1 MSNIFK
7 NSNKNSRFDSLIE
20 EEPVFVEKRQNSF
33 LNNNPSN
40 MQSSSLFMS
49 GNNNRF
55 ENQIKVNNPT
65 IRSYSNMFVDP
76 KTEKERQIKQQ
87 QLIENE
93 KNQLAIKNAFD
104 QNNFSESLIKNKSD
118 TSKETHV
125 KPLSFLEKA
134 KLGAEKKEPVKLYE
148 TTKFNTPIMDIQKK
162 QVNPFFKSVVN
173 ALVDLHEREE
183 IKERNRLGDD
193 RYEEKYGI
201 NDENYMD
208 YFDMLD
214 ELAESDSD
222 YDEEPDF
229 E

>member
-1 MSNIFK
+1 MSSNIFK
-7 NSNKNSRFDSLIE
+7 KSNKNSRFDSLIE
-20 EEPVFVEKRQNSF
+20 EQPVTVEKRQNSF
-33 LNNNPSN
+33 LNNNPS
-40 MQSSSLFMS
+40 FIT
-49 GNNNRF
+49 GNDNNRF
-55 ENQIKVNNPT
+55 NTQIILNNPP
-65 IRSYSNMFVDP
+65 IRSYSNMFIDA
-76 KTEKERQIKQQ
+76 KIEKERQIKQK

-104 QNNFSESLIKNKSD
+104 QNNFSESLVKNKSD
-118 TSKETHV
+118 ISKELPI

-134 KLGAEKKEPVKLYE
+134 KLGAEKKEPAKLYE
-148 TTKFNTPIMDIQKK
+148 PIKIQAPITDIQQK
-162 QVNPFFKSVVN
+162 QVNPFFKAVVN

-222 YDEEPDF
+222 YDEESDF

>member
-1 MSNIFK
+1 MSSNNFK
-7 NSNKNSRFDSLIE
+7 KSNKNSRFDSLIE
-20 EEPVFVEKRQNSF
+20 EQPVIVEKRQNSF
-33 LNNNPSN
+33 LNHNPSN
-40 MQSSSLFMS
+40 IQSSSSFMT
-49 GNNNRF
+49 G
-55 ENQIKVNNPT
+55 NNPT
-65 IRSYSNMFVDP
+65 IRNYSNMFVDP
-76 KTEKERQIKQQ
+76 KIEKERQIKQQ

-148 TTKFNTPIMDIQKK
+148 SIKIQANITDIQQK
-162 QVNPFFKSVVN
+162 QVNPFFKAVVN

-201 NDENYMD
+201 NDENYID

-222 YDEEPDF
+222 YDEETDF

>member
-1 MSNIFK
+1 MSYIFK
-7 NSNKNSRFDSLIE
+7 KSNKNSRFDSLIE
-20 EEPVFVEKRQNSF
+20 EQPVIVEKRQNSF
-33 LNNNPSN
+33 LNNNPS
-40 MQSSSLFMS
+40 SSSFMTE
-49 GNNNRF
+49 NKNNRF
-55 ENQIKVNNPT
+55 ESQIKINNPSS
-65 IRSYSNMFVDP
+65 RSYSNMFVDA
-76 KTEKERQIKQQ
+76 KIEKERQIKQQ
-87 QLIENE
+87 QIIEKE
-93 KNQLAIKNAFD
+93 KNELAIKNAFNE
-104 QNNFSESLIKNKSD
+104 NNFSESLIKNKLD

-134 KLGAEKKEPVKLYE
+134 KLGTEKKEPIKIYE
-148 TTKFNTPIMDIQKK
+148 PIKIHAPVMNMQKK

-201 NDENYMD
+201 NDENYME

-222 YDEEPDF
+222 YDEESDF

>member
-1 MSNIFK
+1 MSSIFK
-7 NSNKNSRFDSLIE
+7 SSSNSYNS
-20 EEPVFVEKRQNSF
+20 QWQ
-33 LNNNPSN
+33 SN
-40 MQSSSLFMS
+40 RQSSNYSS
-49 GNNNRF
+49 N
-55 ENQIKVNNPT
+55 
-65 IRSYSNMFVDP
+65 RSYSNMFVDP
-76 KTEKERQIKQQ
+76 KVEKERQLKQQ
-87 QLIENE
+87 QLIQKE
-93 KNQLAIKNAFD
+93 KNELAIKQAFNE
-104 QNNFSESLIKNKSD
+104 NNFSESLIKNNKNIN
-118 TSKETHV
+118 KEICQV

-134 KLGAEKKEPVKLYE
+134 KLGSEKKEIVKKVE
-148 TTKFNTPIMDIQKK
+148 PIKIQTPIINKQQK
-162 QVNPFFKSVVN
+162 QINPFFKAVVN

-222 YDEEPDF
+222 YDEESDS

>member
-1 MSNIFK
+1 MSSNNFK
-7 NSNKNSRFDSLIE
+7 KSNKNSRFDSLIE
-20 EEPVFVEKRQNSF
+20 EQPIIVEKRQNSF
-33 LNNNPSN
+33 LNPNQSN
-40 MQSSSLFMS
+40 MQSSSSFMT
-49 GNNNRF
+49 GNN
-55 ENQIKVNNPT
+55 PPA
-65 IRSYSNMFVDP
+65 RSYSNMFIDQ

-87 QLIENE
+87 QIIEKE
-93 KNQLAIKNAFD
+93 KNELAIKIAFNE
-104 QNNFSESLIKNKSD
+104 NNFSESLIKNKSD

-134 KLGAEKKEPVKLYE
+134 KLGAEKKEPIKIYE
-148 TTKFNTPIMDIQKK
+148 PIKIHAPIMDMQKK
-162 QVNPFFKSVVN
+162 QVNTFFKTVVN

-201 NDENYMD
+201 NDENYME

-222 YDEEPDF
+222 YDEESDF

>member
-1 MSNIFK
+1 MSSNIFK
-7 NSNKNSRFDSLIE
+7 KFNKNSRFDSLIE
-20 EEPVFVEKRQNSF
+20 EQPVTVEKRQNSF
-33 LNNNPSN
+33 LNNN
-40 MQSSSLFMS
+40 QSSSSFMT
-49 GNNNRF
+49 GNKNNRF
-55 ENQIKVNNPT
+55 DNQVTINNLPIK
-65 IRSYSNMFVDP
+65 SYSNMFVDA
-76 KTEKERQIKQQ
+76 KIEKERYLKQQ

-118 TSKETHV
+118 TSKETLV

-134 KLGAEKKEPVKLYE
+134 RLGAEKKEPVKLYE
-148 TTKFNTPIMDIQKK
+148 TTKFHSPIMDIQKK
-162 QVNPFFKSVVN
+162 QVNPFFKAVVN

-183 IKERNRLGDD
+183 IKERTRLGDD

-201 NDENYMD
+201 NDDNYMD